1 MADILKFL
9 LSIIKK
15 EANRPT
21 FYSIMVLAVL
31 FCVISF
37 FDKALAVGL
46 LFLLFLVI
54 ATIFIIRKTGIKD
67 KKLYTVFF
75 IALLIHLGA
84 MLFIYYGHFRPFGG
98 GADFEGYNQTAI
110 EIANRFSQGNFSL
123 AGLYTDHFFP
133 ILIGILYIFVLPS
146 MIVGQF
152 FTVWLAVIS
161 ILLVYVVIIE
171 IGGTKKVAFLA
182 SLVISFYPS
191 YLYFGSVL
199 LKDTVVIPLVLLGVF
214 LILKMVKRFSWVKF
228 ALFFILLTCLINLR
242 FYIGYALM
250 FSFIFS
256 WPLLSEFDLKKKM
269 IYWAAI
275 IFLLGFSPQI
285 LGNGYTGNGYY
296 GFDSFH
302 KLLNPEKITYYRE
315 VLYSN
320 NPSSNPKSVD
330 PQPVVAQLDN
340 TKLITIQ
347 PNDPQEKLL
356 DPQLVVAQP
365 DNTKLITIQPN
376 DPQEKLLDPQL
387 VVAQPDNTKLIT
399 IQPNIL
405 QEEPK
410 EDNSTFVVKTGFN
423 EGVIAFLGNSFQ
435 SFFHALLGPFPWQ
448 FNSQRQMVG
457 LAETIPW
464 YVLIIISV
472 YGSIRFIKKKGMLEF
487 LAFYKFSFPLLVF
500 GILALGALSLFIN
513 NYGIIARIRIPVF
526 ICFICVMFIS
536 FNSGIENY
544 YEKVPYHWRSWVHRI
559 PFVRSAFKA
568 EK

>member
-152 FTVWLAVIS
+152 FTVWVAVIS

-376 DPQEKLLDPQL
+376 
-387 VVAQPDNTKLIT
+387 
-399 IQPNIL
+399 IL

-544 YEKVPYHWRSWVHRI
+544 YEKVPYHWRSCVHRI

>member
-376 DPQEKLLDPQL
+376 
-387 VVAQPDNTKLIT
+387 
-399 IQPNIL
+399 IL